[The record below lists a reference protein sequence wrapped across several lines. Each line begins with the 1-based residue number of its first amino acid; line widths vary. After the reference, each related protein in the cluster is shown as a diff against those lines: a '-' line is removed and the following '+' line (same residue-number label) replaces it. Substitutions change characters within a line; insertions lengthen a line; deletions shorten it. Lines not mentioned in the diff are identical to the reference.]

1 MFDSLAVS
9 MFILVVPVSFLV
21 QVYSICYMKGDPH
34 FTRFMAYISLFTFF
48 MLILVSADNFI
59 VLFLGWEG
67 VGLCSYL
74 LINFWFTRVQANKAA
89 LKALIMN
96 RVGDC
101 ALLFGILILFYYFRS
116 VDFNIVFLLAPFFAE
131 CTFTFIINNELFQIH
146 QNVHVISFV
155 CFFLF
160 VGCSAKS
167 AQIGLHT

>member
-21 QVYSICYMKGDPH
+21 QTYSVYYMKEDAH
-34 FTRFMAYISLFTFF
+34 FIRFMAYISLFTFF
-48 MLILVSADNFI
+48 MLILVTADNFI

-74 LINFWFTRVQANKAA
+74 LISFWFTRVQANKAA

-101 ALLFGILILFYYFRS
+101 ALLFGILVLFYYFRS
-116 VDFNIVFLLAPFFAE
+116 VDFNTVFLLAHFFAE
-131 CTFTFIINNELFQIH
+131 CTFTVIVNNGLFQF
-146 QNVHVISFV
+146 QQDAHVISFI

-160 VGCSAKS
+160 VGCCAKS